1 MVKISDITNETDT
14 MKKTLFCLNGIIL
27 SSLIFLLSC
36 SKKESAF
43 FTNHYPTGYTSMNR
57 PNKETIKPEI
67 QNHIATANKEIVA
80 AVGEQVIFKSE
91 IGDSKNNSDE
101 IKAILSDEP
110 QALGKEAATPSK
122 KEIKKIVKKAIK
134 ESKSNDSNVSKLLLV
149 IIAILI
155 PPLAVALVDGIHGPF
170 WLSILL
176 TILFYIPGLIY
187 AIYRIYKND

>member
-1 MVKISDITNETDT
+1 MVKNSDITKETAT
-14 MKKTLFCLNGIIL
+14 MKKTLFYLNGIIL
-27 SSLIFLLSC
+27 SSMILLVSC

-43 FTNHYPTGYTSMNR
+43 FTNHYPTGYTSLNR
-57 PNKETIKPEI
+57 PNKESVKPEI

-80 AVGEQVIFKSE
+80 AVGEQVIFKPE
-91 IGDSKNNSDE
+91 IGVSNNNSDE
-101 IKAILSDEP
+101 MKAVLTDEP
-110 QALGKEAATPSK
+110 QAIGKEAATPSK
-122 KEIKKIVKKAIK
+122 RELKKIVKKAIK
-134 ESKSNDSNVSKLLLV
+134 ESKSNDSTVSKLLLV
-149 IIAILI
+149 IIAIIL

>member
-1 MVKISDITNETDT
+1 
-14 MKKTLFCLNGIIL
+14 MKKTLFYLNGIIL

-43 FTNHYPTGYTSMNR
+43 FTNHYPTGYTSLSK
-57 PNKETIKPEI
+57 PNKEIIKPEI

-80 AVGEQVIFKSE
+80 AVGEQVIFKQE
-91 IGDSKNNSDE
+91 TGVSKNNSDE
-101 IKAILSDEP
+101 IKAVLSDEP
-110 QALGKEAATPSK
+110 KALGKEAATPSK

-134 ESKSNDSNVSKLLLV
+134 EGKSNDSDISKLLLV
-149 IIAILI
+149 IIAILL

>member
-1 MVKISDITNETDT
+1 
-14 MKKTLFCLNGIIL
+14 MKKTLFYLNGIIL
-27 SSLIFLLSC
+27 SSVIFLLSC

-43 FTNHYPTGYTSMNR
+43 FTNHYPTGYTSLNS
-57 PNKETIKPEI
+57 PNKESIKPEI

-80 AVGEQVIFKSE
+80 AVGEQVIFKPE
-91 IGDSKNNSDE
+91 IGVSNNNSDE
-101 IKAILSDEP
+101 IKAILSDES
-110 QALGKEAATPSK
+110 QALGKDVSTTPSK